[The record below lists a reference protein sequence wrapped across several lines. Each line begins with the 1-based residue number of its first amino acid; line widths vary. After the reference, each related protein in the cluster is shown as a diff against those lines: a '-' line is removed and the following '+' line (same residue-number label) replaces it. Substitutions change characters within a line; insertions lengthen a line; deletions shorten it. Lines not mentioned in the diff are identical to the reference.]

1 MGSCTQC
8 ASVLR
13 EDGACPVCMLKLALD
28 YRGSNAAIESVES
41 LAALNAKFPQLQIL
55 RVVGRGGMG
64 TIYQAR
70 QVSLDRDVAL
80 KVIDRAICSDTSFL
94 ERFEREAK
102 ALAKLSHPNIVA
114 VYDYGRTDDG
124 LAYFVMEYV
133 HGLNLREALQS
144 MPIDVPSAIGILCSL
159 SDALQEAHAKG
170 IIHRDIKPEN
180 VLLSEDGQVKLAD
193 FGIAKIVG
201 QADERRITATRQVL
215 GTAHYLAPEQLDS
228 PDEVDHR
235 VDIYALGVMM
245 YELLTRRLPVGNF
258 EPPSHLNPEVD
269 PMLDQVILQALSR
282 RPTARYASAEAFK
295 AAMTRGESVRAQSPI
310 STRPS
315 EVPQEERP
323 SEVYVPFQ
331 LESMWGLARVQGT
344 MTVQPD
350 GIGLQ
355 YFSQD
360 VFGGHIRSQIE
371 TVHVAWDQL
380 AQAKYKPGWMTDT
393 MQLTAK
399 SVHTFAGFPESELGS
414 IALKIKS
421 KDRSEA
427 EAAMESIR
435 KLCPRLTLARTSR
448 HAAGANA
455 NLSVATMLI
464 LFGILNCGLW
474 IAILQWVWLGSGLSN
489 STKAIATIAVLTCL
503 GPISFAQFACGI
515 LHGIYGSKRVGVLG
529 SIFSMIPL
537 SPVAIVSLPFGFWA
551 RRSLEPKQVPLY
563 PTHNAARTGWGLTT
577 TLFHIESRYAKWV
590 SLAETGVEILLL
602 AVSIA
607 WLFGLYPT
615 TQSFRIVGDVDTRTV
630 KTSIQARL
638 ADMSSA
644 MVVVDDPARVAVRCW
659 RYQRDD
665 VIERLAISEI
675 PQLAICAEGDSQHA
689 SDESAVFSPSVNGD
703 FPTSVVHRDTV
714 AGQEVLVAS
723 DVPIPGTWIAS
734 VEKGSNRSIVIR
746 WSREGSARF
755 REILNQ
761 GSNKP
766 TLCLKLDGWIE
777 AVADSDVVSDKSIRF
792 RWLGESKWSVE
803 AVQAA
808 LRGPA
813 MSVELEPLN

>member
-1 MGSCTQC
+1 MGSCSQC

-28 YRGSNAAIESVES
+28 YRGSNAALDADDS
-41 LAALNAKFPQLQIL
+41 LAELNAKFPQLQIL

-80 KVIDRAICSDTSFL
+80 KVIDRAICSDASFL
-94 ERFEREAK
+94 DRFEREAK

-133 HGLNLREALQS
+133 HGLNLREAMQS
-144 MPIDVPSAIGILCSL
+144 MTIDVPSAIGILCAL
-159 SDALQEAHAKG
+159 SDALQEAHSKG

-201 QADERRITATRQVL
+201 QVDERRITATQQVL
-215 GTAHYLAPEQLDS
+215 GTAHYLAPEQLES
-228 PDEVDHR
+228 PNEVDHR
-235 VDIYALGVMM
+235 IDIYALGVMM

-258 EPPSHLNPEVD
+258 EPPSHLNPELD
-269 PMLDQVILQALSR
+269 PALDPVLMQALNR
-282 RPTARYASAEAFK
+282 RPTARYASAEDFK
-295 AAMTRGESVRAQSPI
+295 AAITRGESTSPQPPLF
-310 STRPS
+310 TRPVSQGEAERLS
-315 EVPQEERP
+315 EI
-323 SEVYVPFQ
+323 YLPFQ
-331 LESMWGLARVQGT
+331 SESMGGFAKVQGT
-344 MTVQPD
+344 VHVHPD

-355 YFSQD
+355 YFSED
-360 VFGGHIRSQIE
+360 AFFGGIRSQIE
-371 TVHVAWDQL
+371 TVDVAWDQL
-380 AQAKYKPGWMTDT
+380 VQVKYQPGWMSGT

-399 SVHTFAGFPESELGS
+399 SVHTFAGFPNSNLGS
-414 IALKIKS
+414 VALKIKS
-421 KDRSEA
+421 QDRSEA

-435 KLCPRLTLARTSR
+435 KLCPRLTLARTGR

-474 IAILQWVWLGSGLSN
+474 IAILQWVWLGSYLSQ
-489 STKAIATIAVLTCL
+489 SSKAIATIAVLTCL

-515 LHGIYGSKRVGVLG
+515 LHGIFGSKQFGVLG
-529 SIFSMIPL
+529 STVSMIPW
-537 SPVAIVSLPFGFWA
+537 SPVAIFSLPWGLWA
-551 RRSLEPKQVPLY
+551 RRSLEPKPVPLY
-563 PTHNAARTGWGLTT
+563 PASNAAQTRWGLTT
-577 TLFHIESRYAKWV
+577 TLFRIESRYAKWV
-590 SLAETGVEILLL
+590 SLAETGIEVMLL
-602 AVSIA
+602 AVFIA

-615 TQSFRIVGDVDTRTV
+615 TQPFRTVGDADPRVV
-630 KTSIQARL
+630 KTSIEARL
-638 ADMSSA
+638 ADMSSTT
-644 MVVVDDPARVAVRCW
+644 VVVDETTRVAVRCW
-659 RYQRDD
+659 RYQCDD
-665 VIERLAISEI
+665 VIERLAITEMPI
-675 PQLAICAEGDSQHA
+675 LAICVEGDSQNA
-689 SDESAVFSPSVNGD
+689 SDESAVFSPSVEGD
-703 FPTSVVHRDTV
+703 LPKSVVRRDTV
-714 AGQEVLVAS
+714 SGQEVLVAS
-723 DVPIPGTWIAS
+723 DIAVPGTWIAS
-734 VEKGSNRSIVIR
+734 VEKGSSRSVVIR
-746 WSREGSARF
+746 WSREGSARL

-761 GSNKP
+761 RSNKP
-766 TLCLKLDGWIE
+766 TLCLKLDGRIE
-777 AVADSDVVSDKSIRF
+777 AVADADAVSDKSIRF
-792 RWLGESKWSVE
+792 QWLGKSNRSVE